1 MLAIAP
7 SRVNHACVPSR
18 QIILFQPNDPED
30 ATSGMAELG
39 SPRSVERKLRPFNI
53 APDGAK
59 GALGTTSLYGPGLVI
74 EVPSAADVINQL
86 MANVDDEET
95 AWPVLARICR
105 ELGWKLMDPES
116 GRTFM

>member
-1 MLAIAP
+1 M
-7 SRVNHACVPSR
+7 PSR
-18 QIILFQPNDPED
+18 QIILFKPAD
-30 ATSGMAELG
+30 AQRPDAGSAHIG
-39 SPRSVERKLRPFNI
+39 SPRGIERLLRPFNI

-59 GALGTTSLYGPGLVI
+59 GAIGTLSLYGPGLVI
-74 EVPSAADVINQL
+74 EVPIALDEVNQL
-86 MANVDDEET
+86 MATVDDEET